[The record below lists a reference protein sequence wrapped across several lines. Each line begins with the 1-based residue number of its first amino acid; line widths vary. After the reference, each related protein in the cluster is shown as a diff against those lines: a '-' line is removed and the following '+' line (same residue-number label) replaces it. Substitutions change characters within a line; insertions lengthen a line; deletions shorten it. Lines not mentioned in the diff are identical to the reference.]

1 MLLGAYVVQT
11 GGARLGAVRRLDP
24 GRPARDAHPVRER
37 DPRPARRRPSRQA
50 DAARPVQPDDD
61 RPGYLVAAAAAFIVL
76 VAGVIG
82 GILPW
87 LALIALAG
95 IPTAGRVYRGV
106 RASYD
111 QPYVLMGYMGANIK
125 LHLMVG
131 VLLFVAYVVV
141 LVVGIVAPSAPLYL
155 PFAGR

>member
-1 MLLGAYVVQT
+1 MSCRRGRSPWEPFVASIPVALLVMLILYVNEIPDRR
-11 GGARLGAVRRLDP
+11 GDARAGKRTL
-24 GRPARDAHPVRER
+24 PVRFS
-37 DPRPARRRPSRQA
+37 PTTIAQ
-50 DAARPVQPDDD
+50 
-61 RPGYLVAAAAAFIVL
+61 GYLVAAAAAFIVV

-95 IPTAGRVYRGV
+95 VPTAGRVYRGI

-141 LVVGIVAPSAPLYL
+141 LVVGFVAPAAPLYL